1 MKQLFLLLH
10 DILQQG
16 QPAMLVKVVDSHG
29 SAPGGLGAAM
39 LVDKTGR
46 RTGTIGGGAVEHFA
60 EGLAAEALA
69 EGRSTT
75 KSYTLRHGSAGD
87 IGMVC
92 GGDVTVHFC
101 YIAPGADA
109 MAFALRAAEAF
120 GKEENT
126 WLLLELAE
134 NACHLAL
141 YTRAGGLYAL
151 DSGGRAGLAGLDAD
165 ELALLLTSQGVLREF
180 DGVQYYGEPLVR
192 AGRAVVFGG
201 GHVAQALVPVLSS
214 IGFRTVVYDDR
225 PEFANKNLFPTADEI
240 LVADFGDVAG
250 SITLSE
256 SDWLVILT
264 RGHAAD
270 FNVEQQ
276 VLRGK
281 FAYVGVIGS
290 RTKIKSVNA
299 RLRAAGI
306 SQEAIDFVH
315 TPIGLDI
322 GAVTPAEIAVSI
334 AGEMIQIRA
343 AKNKE
348 G

>member
-46 RTGTIGGGAVEHFA
+46 RTGTIGGGAVEHYA
-60 EGLAAEALA
+60 EQLAAQALA

-75 KSYTLRHGSAGD
+75 KGYTLRHGGEGD

-101 YIAPGADA
+101 YVAPSPDA
-109 MAFALRAAEAF
+109 MAFALRAAGAF
-120 GKEENT
+120 DKEENA
-126 WLLLELAE
+126 WLLLELGE
-134 NACHLAL
+134 NACHLGL
-141 YTRAGGLYAL
+141 YTRAGGLHTLDCGAPGHMAAL
-151 DSGGRAGLAGLDAD
+151 APD
-165 ELALLLTSQGVLREF
+165 ELERLLASQGVLREF
-180 DGVQYYGEPLVR
+180 DGVEYYGEPLVR

-225 PEFANKNLFPTADEI
+225 PEFANAALFPTADEI
-240 LVADFGDVAG
+240 VAAAFDDVENHIAL
-250 SITLSE
+250 TE
-256 SDWLVILT
+256 NDWLVILT

-270 FNVEQQ
+270 FDVQKQ
-276 VLRGK
+276 LLHRR

-290 RTKIKSVNA
+290 AAKTKSVNA

-306 SQEAIDFVH
+306 AEEAIQSVH

-334 AGEMIQIRA
+334 AGEMIKLRA
-343 AKNKE
+343 TKNRE